1 MAEAAVQDA
10 PQQVDI
16 DPGMALERLDAWV
29 DGLIRLLPNIVLAL
43 VVLAVFY
50 GISILVHRMVKRY
63 AERQDRD
70 NLGSMLG
77 GFTRWMV
84 LMTGFLLAA
93 TIVVPTLKPG
103 DLIAGLG
110 VSSVAIGFAFKDIL
124 QNWLA
129 GLLIL
134 LRQPFEV
141 GDQIKASGY
150 EGSVER
156 IETRATI
163 IKTYDGQRA
172 VIPNSE
178 IYTSAVISQDCP
190 RTAP

>member
-1 MAEAAVQDA
+1 MTDAETAIQDA
-10 PQQVDI
+10 PQQIDV

-29 DGLIRLLPNIVLAL
+29 DGAIRLIPNIILAL

-50 GISILVHRMVKRY
+50 GFSLLVHRFVKRY

-178 IYTSAVISQDCP
+178 IYT
-190 RTAP
+190 